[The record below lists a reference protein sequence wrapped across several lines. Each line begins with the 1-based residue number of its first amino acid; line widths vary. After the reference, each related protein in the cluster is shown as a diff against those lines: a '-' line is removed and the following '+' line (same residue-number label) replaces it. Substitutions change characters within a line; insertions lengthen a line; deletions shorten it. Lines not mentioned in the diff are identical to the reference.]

1 MRAVSWNGCARMVR
15 KCGEVLIVD
24 DDEDVCE
31 ALASFVTVD
40 GYKSTT
46 FRAAPE
52 ALQYVK
58 DGAVPGLILVDAAM
72 PDFDGWRFLEEL
84 GRIPRAGGVPAFLMS
99 ADTKLDE
106 TRTRTLETR
115 GVLRKPFDLGKLSS
129 VLEQHFG
136 AA

>member
-1 MRAVSWNGCARMVR
+1 MDHKCA
-15 KCGEVLIVD
+15 EVLIVD

-40 GYKSTT
+40 GYRSTT

-84 GRIPRAGGVPAFLMS
+84 GRIPCADRVPAFLMS

-106 TRTRTLETR
+106 AKAKALGAR

-129 VLEQHFG
+129 VLEHHIV
-136 AA
+136 AR

>member
-1 MRAVSWNGCARMVR
+1 MDRTFC
-15 KCGEVLIVD
+15 EVLIVD

-46 FRAAPE
+46 FRAGLE

-84 GRIPRAGGVPAFLMS
+84 GRMPCAGTVPAFLMS

-106 TRTRTLETR
+106 ARARALGAR

-136 AA
+136 AP